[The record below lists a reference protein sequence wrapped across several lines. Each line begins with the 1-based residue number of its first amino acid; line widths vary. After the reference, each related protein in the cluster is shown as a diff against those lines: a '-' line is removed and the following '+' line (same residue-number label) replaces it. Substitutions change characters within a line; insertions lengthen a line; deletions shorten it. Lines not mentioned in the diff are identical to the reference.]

1 MDEEAKKSLYDA
13 IQSLNMRQGQNYEP
27 PESEGAKLKKFSLLK
42 NVEIE
47 YTFATTSCTKT

>member
-13 IQSLNMRQGQNYEP
+13 IQSLNMRQGQNYES

-42 NVEIE
+42 DVEIE